1 MDFASY
7 AFNKSHAA
15 PYAVLAYRTAY
26 LKLYYPVEY
35 MTALVNSFLGNADK
49 IAQYIYSIKQMGIKV
64 LPPDINRSQ
73 ARFSVEG
80 GAIRFGLAAV
90 RNVGEKAIDELIEER
105 STSGN
110 FLDFTMSSNVRQAS
124 TSGWPRPLSRLA
136 PSIFRSKAFT
146 AGIGIRGN
154 NGFSFKRQKA
164 ARNRP
169 NVAV

>member
-110 FLDFTMSSNVRQAS
+110 FLDFYDVVKR
-124 TSGWPRPLSRLA
+124 A
-136 PSIFRSKAFT
+136 PSINKRMAEALIKVGAFDFQEQGVHSWYRHT
-146 AGIGIRGN
+146 R
-154 NGFSFKRQKA
+154 K
-164 ARNRP
+164 
-169 NVAV
+169 